1 MLPFIDGDRTEPTTL
16 YRYQSADE
24 VMWAYLEEIPRM
36 VAGSDSFT
44 VFTHIDYAVR
54 SWPVADAGPFD
65 PRRFEDGFRAA
76 MRAIA
81 DSGRAL
87 EMNTRHLW
95 PWIPQWWAEEGGR
108 AVSFGSDAHGPK
120 ALAANFPEAMAM
132 VESFGFGPGSRPE
145 DFWTR

>member
-1 MLPFIDGDRTEPTTL
+1 
-16 YRYQSADE
+16 
-24 VMWAYLEEIPRM
+24 M
-36 VAGSDSFT
+36 VAGSDSFE

-54 SWPVADAGPFD
+54 SWPFAVAGPFN
-65 PRRFEDGFRAA
+65 PRQFEEGFRIA

-87 EMNTRHLW
+87 EMNTRRLW

-108 AVSFGSDAHGPK
+108 AVTFGSDAHGPHS
-120 ALAANFPEAMAM
+120 LAAHFPEAMAM
-132 VESFGFGPGSRPE
+132 VESSGFGPGSRSE